1 MCGIA
6 GLMTAGGAPD
16 AAVLDRLDAAQAHR
30 GPDGMGRHV
39 AGDTALVQ
47 QRLAIIDLSTGDQ
60 PFVRQSGLSLVGNG
74 EIYNYRELKQD
85 LAGWPFV
92 SQSDCEVPLPLY
104 ENGGLDFQKPL
115 RGMYALALHDQV
127 GQRLVLARDRFGI
140 KPLYVAETAAGLVFA
155 SEPQAIIATGLVAP
169 VMRPESVQ
177 ELLQLQFQLGRE
189 TIFTGIRR
197 LLPGEQVVVQGGRIV
212 AANRLP
218 ALEPGPEFRSEA
230 EAMATFEAAFAD
242 SIDLH
247 RRSDVP
253 YGMFLSGGIDS
264 AAVIAMMARQMD
276 RPVDAFTA
284 YFPGTEAAD
293 EREKAKAVARA
304 TGARHHEVSF
314 DETDFLT
321 LLPQVAAAM
330 DDAAADYAALP
341 TFKLA
346 GAARAAGIKVVLSG
360 EGGDELFAG
369 YSRYRRLLR
378 PRLFGG
384 RAMRA
389 KGPFDALPGLLRD
402 GGDGWRRRFEAT
414 AAQVRPLAGKDRLR
428 EAQAIDMADWL
439 PNDLLVKLDRCLMHH
454 GVEGR
459 TPMLDAAVAAVAW
472 RLPADLKIR
481 ARLGKYLLRQWVA
494 AHVPAAQPFAKKQ
507 GFTVPVDR
515 WIAGHGARLADLLA
529 RDPGMAA
536 IADSA
541 AVARLFRAGDKA
553 HGTARWRL
561 LFFALWYRRH
571 MLGQRLEG
579 DIFACLA
586 ERP

>member
-6 GLMTAGGAPD
+6 GLMTTGGAPD
-16 AAVLDRLDAAQAHR
+16 AAVLDRLDAAQLHR
-30 GPDGMGRHV
+30 GPDGIGRHV
-39 AGDTALVQ
+39 AGDTALLQ

-60 PFVRQSGLSLVGNG
+60 PFVRGNGLALVGNG
-74 EIYNYRELKQD
+74 EIYNYRELKRD

-104 ENGGLDFQKPL
+104 ERAGLGFQDPL
-115 RGMYALALHDQV
+115 RGMYALALADRA
-127 GQRLVLARDRFGI
+127 GGRLVLARDRFGI
-140 KPLYVAETAAGLVFA
+140 KPLYVAETPHGLVFA

-169 VMRPESVQ
+169 ALRPESVQ

-189 TIFTGIRR
+189 TIFAGIRR
-197 LLPGEQVVVQGGRIV
+197 LLPGEQVVVQGGRV
-212 AANRLP
+212 TASRRLP
-218 ALEPGPEFRSEA
+218 ALEPGPDFRTEA
-230 EAMATFEAAFAD
+230 EALAAFDAAFAD
-242 SIDLH
+242 SIDVH

-264 AAVIAMMARQMD
+264 AAVLAMMARQMD
-276 RPVDAFTA
+276 RPVEAFTA
-284 YFPGTEAAD
+284 YFPGTGAAD
-293 EREKAKAVARA
+293 EREQAKAVAAA

-314 DETDFLT
+314 DEADFLA
-321 LLPQVAAAM
+321 LLPRVAAAM

-346 GAARAAGIKVVLSG
+346 GAAREAGIKVALSG

-414 AAQVRPLAGKDRLR
+414 ADQVRPLAGKDRLR
-428 EAQAIDMADWL
+428 QAQATDMADWL
-439 PNDLLVKLDRCLMHH
+439 PNDLLVKLDRCLMAH

-459 TPMLDAAVAAVAW
+459 TPMLDPAVAAVAW

-481 ARLGKYLLRQWVA
+481 ARLGKYLLRRWVER
-494 AHVPAAQPFAKKQ
+494 HVPAARPFARKQ
-507 GFTVPVDR
+507 GFTVPVDH
-515 WIAGHGARLADLLA
+515 WIGKHGARLADLLS
-529 RDPGMAA
+529 RDPGIAA
-536 IADSA
+536 IAEPG
-541 AVARLFRAGDKA
+541 AVARLFRDGERD

-571 MLGQRLEG
+571 MLGQRPDG
-579 DIFACLA
+579 DIFDCLA